1 MVIKKRLE
9 ATVGWLS
16 TSMMDFSSATPVRSI
31 GVNWRCTLVTSR
43 CILGGL
49 PSSTDIGISTGIFWS
64 SAVAFASCST
74 NWRSSVAV
82 PITANGQRSRSQ
94 KAWNC
99 ASDAGAIAS
108 T

>member
-1 MVIKKRLE
+1 M
-9 ATVGWLS
+9 
-16 TSMMDFSSATPVRSI
+16 
-31 GVNWRCTLVTSR
+31 GVKLRCTVVTSR

-49 PSSTDIGISTGIFWS
+49 PKSTFMGMSTGSFWS
-64 SAVAFASCST
+64 SAVAAGSCST

-94 KAWNC
+94 NAVNN
-99 ASDAGAIAS
+99 ASDSGAIAI